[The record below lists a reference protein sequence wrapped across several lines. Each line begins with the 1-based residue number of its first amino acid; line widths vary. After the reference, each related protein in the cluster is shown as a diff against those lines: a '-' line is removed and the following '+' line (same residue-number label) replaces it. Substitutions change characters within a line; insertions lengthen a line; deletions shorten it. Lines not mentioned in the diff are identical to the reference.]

1 MHLTIEDFETYLS
14 TYDISVETLAAI
26 KPIQLHLD
34 SCEQCRKTLSHLNIV
49 YHTVSDESLG
59 SSFALLSHELTVR
72 RGLVFTVLYQ
82 ELYNALPQE
91 QEKLRKL
98 VTGFHEKRYYVYRID
113 KLEITRELP
122 KLPPLF
128 SDTKPDFRGTET
140 PKAET
145 EKTEVLNL
153 LDYAALR
160 EKLKQESPFSSSAG
174 SFPAAACIVS
184 PRNVETYRH
193 RYNGTNLTV
202 SVTRQIPVSYMIL
215 QPEQGTELPQV
226 QPAVYDEQSDCY
238 QAVFPLET
246 PSKAYRVLV
255 F

>member
-1 MHLTIEDFETYLS
+1 MHLTTEDFETYLS
-14 TYDISVETLAAI
+14 TDNLSAEALSAI
-26 KPIQLHLD
+26 EPIQLHLD

-49 YHTVSDESLG
+49 YHTVSEESLG
-59 SSFALLSHELTVR
+59 SSVALLNHELTVR

-82 ELYNALPQE
+82 TLYNALPQE

-98 VTGFHEKRYYVYRID
+98 ITDFHEKRYYVYRID

-128 SDTKPDFRGTET
+128 PDTEPDFRVTET
-140 PKAET
+140 QKAET
-145 EKTEVLNL
+145 EKTEILNI

-160 EKLKQESPFSSSAG
+160 ERLKQERPFSSSAG
-174 SFPAAACIVS
+174 PFPVAANIVS
-184 PRNVETYRH
+184 PGSVETYRH
-193 RYNGTNLTV
+193 SYDVTSLTV
-202 SVTRQIPVSYMIL
+202 FVTRQVPVSYMIL

-226 QPAVYDEQSDCY
+226 QPAVYDEQQCY
-238 QAVFPLET
+238 KAVFPLET
-246 PSKAYRVLV
+246 PSKAYQVLI